1 MSGPPVVIW
10 YLPLVVERPFAVV
23 ERPSIVVELSIK
35 KPGNPRNPR
44 GPRGSNNPRNPRNPI
59 NGEFRKFIFVEII
72 LFLKKK
78 LRNLAKAASMYTQ
91 LKVEGRR
98 VCVEARGRRA
108 NLGFGHIL
116 PPLRDGVY
124 GERWGWAAADVTAGP
139 T

>member
-44 GPRGSNNPRNPRNPI
+44 GPRNPKNPRNPR

-72 LFLKKK
+72 LFSLKKK
-78 LRNLAKAASMYTQ
+78 LRNLAKTASIHTQ
-91 LKVEGRR
+91 LKVAGRR
-98 VCVEARGRRA
+98 VYVEARGRRA

>member
-44 GPRGSNNPRNPRNPI
+44 GPRNPKNPRNPR

-72 LFLKKK
+72 LFSLKKIEK
-78 LRNLAKAASMYTQ
+78 
-91 LKVEGRR
+91 
-98 VCVEARGRRA
+98 
-108 NLGFGHIL
+108 FG
-116 PPLRDGVY
+116 
-124 GERWGWAAADVTAGP
+124 
-139 T
+139 